1 MQTIIVAAIILF
13 SAFYLI
19 RNVLKSIRKSG
30 KSKCSGCSED

>member
-1 MQTIIVAAIILF
+1 MQTIIVTVLIVF

-19 RNVLKSIRKSG
+19 RSVLKSIKKSG